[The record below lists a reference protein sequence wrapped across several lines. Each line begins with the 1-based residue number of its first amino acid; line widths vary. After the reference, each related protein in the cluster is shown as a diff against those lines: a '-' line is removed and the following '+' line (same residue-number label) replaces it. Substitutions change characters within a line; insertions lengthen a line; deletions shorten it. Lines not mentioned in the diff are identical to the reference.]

1 MKAVIRMLSVDA
13 PDVRFIGIWGMGGI
27 GKTTLAKVVYNQIL
41 DDFDSCS
48 FLQDVRETSGRSH
61 NGLRQ
66 LQSQL
71 VADLLKCDRLEF
83 ASIDEGISVLKRSQF
98 RKLSKLRFLQLD
110 CANLAGD
117 FENLLPTLRWLRWKI
132 PSLNCTTTN
141 LNVKDQLIL
150 DLSNSKMMT
159 TKLKVLDLSNCEEL
173 TQTPDLSPFCNLERL
188 NLRNCKIL
196 QVIDPSIGK
205 LKHLASLNM
214 TDCHFVKEL
223 PEQLDCKETLLEL
236 FIDRTGIK
244 ELPTLDGMMKLE
256 TLSAENCACLT
267 RIPSSIGHLT
277 SLADL
282 RLDQSKITELPES
295 VGSLVT
301 LQQLTLANTPLRELP
316 KSIGGLNSLVN
327 IPVTIGGLP
336 CLETL
341 DLAWCT
347 QLRTLPELPSSLS
360 SLSLTCE
367 SSMPIPNLPDLI
379 NLKKIEF
386 VRSVVPKEILELPKL
401 KMLHISRS
409 NVSILLDGIGVLAML
424 KELSIGNVNLQSLPE
439 LPLGLH
445 KLWISRCH
453 SLARLTVLSNLQNLS
468 ELRLYSCPELE
479 EIEGLGDLASLR
491 TLSISFCRR
500 IDKLDGLDKLE
511 SLMDLAVSACENLDG
526 LPDLSK
532 LSVLSKLYISGC
544 EKLVE
549 IRGMGSLHA
558 LTDLRINDASV
569 ETLNLSNLKALEF
582 LNVCDCIELKG
593 LAGLDELENLCL
605 LNISGCNAI
614 ERLPNLSNLK
624 SLRTLLTCGC
634 EKLQG
639 LDGLDKLTA
648 LKELYIGECKSIE
661 KLPSLSNLK
670 FLHALLADG
679 CEKLQGLD
687 GLDKLTAPLSYL
699 YITGCKSIEKLPS
712 FSKLRF
718 LRGLWAD
725 GCEKLRGLEGLDS
738 LGALIELNIS
748 GCKSIEKLPNLSN
761 LRLLEYFGADGC
773 EKLQEVEGLNQ
784 KGLKKLPYQWKSE
797 LVRCLSANGIEK
809 LQELD
814 GLDEL
819 RSFVVPH
826 KSFEKL
832 LNESNF
838 GVLRQWY
845 ADGCEKVPELEGLEN
860 LEKFHLQVIPNRQI
874 LRFDRIGRFD

>member
-1 MKAVIRMLSVDA
+1 MECREAREQIVLPIFYDVTLNVVQHQTGSYARAFRQHAKKQDPETIQRWRRALTGVGSLKGWELKNEANGHQGKLIKMIVTKVFRELKKAHLCVNNNLVGIDNHMKAVIRMLSVDA

-27 GKTTLAKVVYNQIL
+27 GKTTLAKVVYHQIL

-48 FLQDVRETSGRSH
+48 FLQDIG
-61 NGLRQ
+61 
-66 LQSQL
+66 
-71 VADLLKCDRLEF
+71 
-83 ASIDEGISVLKRSQF
+83 
-98 RKLSKLRFLQLD
+98 
-110 CANLAGD
+110 GD
-117 FENLLPTLRWLRWKI
+117 NTLWMH
-132 PSLNCTTTN
+132 
-141 LNVKDQLIL
+141 DQLR
-150 DLSNSKMMT
+150 DLGRGIVRQENPKEPGKRNRLWGDEAVDVLLNNRMMT

-173 TQTPDLSPFCNLERL
+173 TQTPDLSPFCNLE
-188 NLRNCKIL
+188 
-196 QVIDPSIGK
+196 
-205 LKHLASLNM
+205 
-214 TDCHFVKEL
+214 
-223 PEQLDCKETLLEL
+223 
-236 FIDRTGIK
+236 
-244 ELPTLDGMMKLE
+244 
-256 TLSAENCACLT
+256 
-267 RIPSSIGHLT
+267 
-277 SLADL
+277 
-282 RLDQSKITELPES
+282 
-295 VGSLVT
+295 
-301 LQQLTLANTPLRELP
+301 
-316 KSIGGLNSLVN
+316 
-327 IPVTIGGLP
+327 
-336 CLETL
+336 
-341 DLAWCT
+341 
-347 QLRTLPELPSSLS
+347 RTLPELPSSLS

-845 ADGCEKVPELEGLEN
+845 ADGCEKTERQRLLEREQRQGERKRERDFGEQGLGGHQKVEVPMSGETFTPISILQLSRNFSGL
-860 LEKFHLQVIPNRQI
+860 FSYTV
-874 LRFDRIGRFD
+874 